1 MLLSDSD
8 YPARPLKLDFS
19 RGDIPWDDFREMLD
33 TRVLMYPGSLPSWSL
48 VGFYN

>member
-19 RGDIPWDDFREMLD
+19 RGDIPWDDFREMLEYEGID
-33 TRVLMYPGSLPSWSL
+33 VPRFFAELESGWIL
-48 VGFYN
+48 